1 MELDSVLNT
10 YPGGGAPS
18 YHPKMML
25 KVLIYAYTHKLYS
38 SREIAKALIEQIPFR
53 WISGGNCPD
62 FRTINRYR
70 CTRLKGTIEDVF
82 ASVVKLLFS
91 EGIIDLGDYFLD
103 GTKIEANANKYSFVW
118 GKAMSKFKARLQR
131 DIKALFKEIDKVN
144 AADDDRYGDK
154 DLPGMGGDG
163 PVDSAK
169 IQEAVD
175 RLNKRL
181 QKRPADKPL
190 KKLRTVLTAAYG
202 NNAINQ
208 NPIGVLR

>member
-1 MELDSVLNT
+1 M
-10 YPGGGAPS
+10 
-18 YHPKMML
+18 
-25 KVLIYAYTHKLYS
+25 
-38 SREIAKALIEQIPFR
+38 
-53 WISGGNCPD
+53 
-62 FRTINRYR
+62 
-70 CTRLKGTIEDVF
+70 F

-103 GTKIEANANKYSFVW
+103 GTTIEANANKYSFVW
-118 GKAMSKFKARLQR
+118 GKAMSMFKVRLQR

-190 KKLRTVLTAAYG
+190 KKLRTVLAAAYG